1 MDTGNELYLTH
12 KKKLTFKP
20 NVKSVP
26 LRPAGPGL
34 VTPQEPEHPW
44 DSSPDQAELKK
55 REDVPKTHPPWIW
68 SAWTTGDGTPLSN
81 AGRLSHSSTKPRRPP
96 QRVDPLGWELWTDIW
111 SPVSP
116 RWVPPTTS
124 YLHIFPPDY
133 HGIPSIAFI
142 AALCRTQGRLRRTQ
156 GLAHTTLSTTQEHNF
171 SLLLSMPGKPPVGL
185 RKCCRLV
192 DTASNSTLKSAA
204 WEQFRF
210 PSLWGCRD
218 TSPQAVCWGE

>member
-96 QRVDPLGWELWTDIW
+96 PKSG
-111 SPVSP
+111 
-116 RWVPPTTS
+116 
-124 YLHIFPPDY
+124 
-133 HGIPSIAFI
+133 PS
-142 AALCRTQGRLRRTQ
+142 RLRALNRHLVTSLSEVSSPYNLLPPHLPTRLPRHPQHRLHCCLVQNTGKIKENPRPGTHHSIYNSGTQ
-156 GLAHTTLSTTQEHNF
+156 LFSTALDARKTSCGPEKV
-171 SLLLSMPGKPPVGL
+171 LPPCGH
-185 RKCCRLV
+185 C
-192 DTASNSTLKSAA
+192 
-204 WEQFRF
+204 
-210 PSLWGCRD
+210 
-218 TSPQAVCWGE
+218 